1 MRQPNQR
8 RNGQRRKS
16 GPDNIQKFTVPQAGP
31 LLEVAGAILKD
42 HTPTK
47 VKSMLRHNQL
57 AVNGTPSTQCSLF
70 SMPQCL
76 RTSFRNAFA
85 HALLTAFP
93 SRETHHAGGLYGG
106 RPGRRRHAGT
116 PDRLF

>member
-42 HTPTK
+42 
-47 VKSMLRHNQL
+47 
-57 AVNGTPSTQCSLF
+57 
-70 SMPQCL
+70 
-76 RTSFRNAFA
+76 
-85 HALLTAFP
+85 
-93 SRETHHAGGLYGG
+93 THPP
-106 RPGRRRHAGT
+106 R
-116 PDRLF
+116 